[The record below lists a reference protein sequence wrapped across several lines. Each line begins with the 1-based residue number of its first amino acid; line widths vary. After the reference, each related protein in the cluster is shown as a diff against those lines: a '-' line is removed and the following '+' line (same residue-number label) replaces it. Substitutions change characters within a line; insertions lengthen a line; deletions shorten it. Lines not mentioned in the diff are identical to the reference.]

1 MTIIMVKVLTAKVI
15 RLRQMPEESIR
26 QVFIPDHC
34 LHHKIV
40 NGHDHKIVDENGDY
54 HDYEQYRIIYS

>member
-1 MTIIMVKVLTAKVI
+1 MTIIMVKLLTAKVI

-26 QVFIPDHC
+26 QVFIPDH
-34 LHHKIV
+34 HKIV

-54 HDYEQYRIIYS
+54 HD

>member
-1 MTIIMVKVLTAKVI
+1 MTIIMVKLLTAKVI

-40 NGHDHKIVDENGDY
+40 NGHDHEIVIGHDHKIVDENGDY
-54 HDYEQYRIIYS
+54 HD